1 MGMNSAAQPSIL
13 VDDSD
18 AYYYPLLA
26 YARVGD
32 FSFSFSFSFHFSVSA
47 PWSAVYRPSALMS
60 LIVILSAYITV
71 LPRHRA
77 LALIHILS
85 CKSLNA

>member
-1 MGMNSAAQPSIL
+1 MNSAAQPSIL

-32 FSFSFSFSFHFSVSA
+32 TIQLHSH
-47 PWSAVYRPSALMS
+47 P
-60 LIVILSAYITV
+60 YIMQLPTV
-71 LPRHRA
+71 LYFEISPRPKSC
-77 LALIHILS
+77 LNSNLIL
-85 CKSLNA
+85 